1 MIEYG
6 MIDVRKDGGLDYAIA
21 QRKTDIT
28 QIKRETLSR
37 PEIKISESFSL
48 YPSDVNVLY
57 KDTQTMY
64 SFSQSLDDDIIAW
77 FKLRAIGGGN
87 G

>member
-6 MIDVRKDGGLDYAIA
+6 MIDVR
-21 QRKTDIT
+21 
-28 QIKRETLSR
+28 R
-37 PEIKISESFSL
+37 PEIKISESFSF

-77 FKLRAIGGGN
+77 FKLRAIGGVN